1 MADKKI
7 YTIQINGIKESID
20 GVSTLQ
26 DSLEK
31 LGTSVQSSGG
41 NFKAA
46 AKNMDELAKVEQKIK
61 QYNEEYQTALQSS
74 KMVLSDNNKAIKD
87 KLDLEKAELTVSEN
101 LQDTYAHKQQ
111 LLTALGKVIRN
122 STEDTTEL
130 QERYAALNQELK
142 DFDATLGNHQRNV
155 GDYGQATKN
164 LKQELREYQAEMA
177 NMLQNG
183 VDKADPAFVALAEKA
198 GKLKDAMSDAGE
210 EVSRFASDT
219 KKIDDVI
226 NLAQSATAVFGLWQ
240 GAMSA
245 FGMETEETEKAIQKL
260 MGAMTVIQS
269 LKELSEALQNGSMT
283 AKLFN
288 GALGLVT
295 KGMQGASLGAKAL
308 RIALASIGIGLIIA
322 LVAELVTH
330 WEDLVGWFNKTFP
343 AVKKVGG
350 AMNGLKAVIVGVGKA
365 IINWLTNPLE
375 TFVKAVKKLFSGDFS
390 GAVSEISEGFK
401 RQFEGTARAFK
412 EGFKE
417 QVERGLEDMTRKA
430 AAEEDKQLTHH
441 KNMIT
446 KQKNADGTYRK
457 EYIEANKKM
466 FENRKKMYKK
476 GSDEY
481 NKVLED
487 EAKFFQSVED
497 AKTAAAA
504 AASKKRVDA
513 AKKNG
518 EEQKKAE
525 EAALQYSQKVNGS
538 FYRSLTNY
546 LIKQKEQEIE
556 VYKAGVKLYEAG
568 PIEKYLEEVE
578 KLNEAETELY
588 NLNRQL
594 KLQNYFDDYA
604 SNIDSGV
611 TSLNDFMVAINHI
624 TDKMKEFGGE
634 VPVDMFDLFASQ
646 EKMFVNLTAD
656 QMKYLYKIVIDY
668 MTDGLEKAKTVTA
681 EESEV
686 VKKQLESE
694 RKDIELTGLK
704 FELTEDKKSQ
714 AAIDLQKKLKK
725 QWDDYLE
732 HVKQI
737 YGEDSEEYLKAVKA
751 KKDADSKGGTT
762 KSGSSKKPKSIS
774 GNTNWEALWDPEGPV
789 WENMADIT
797 DMMFENVFDPIANA
811 FSTLLEFQIEE
822 AEEALDKATAMHEKS
837 VDAVEESNNR
847 LADIKSQ
854 MTSANAQELEKLK
867 EQQADEMVLLAQRE
881 AEEKRLAREKEK
893 REAELEKKKKQQKKL
908 DMTMQLVQSI
918 VNTAVGVTRALEWG
932 WPLGTIFAGIIGAM
946 GAMETAIISKQLA
959 KLADGGVLGGKE
971 HKDGGVKIPSL
982 GVEVER
988 GEAVIN
994 KRSTAK
1000 YLPLLDAI
1008 NAEGNG
1014 GKHTLLKTRGNLVRK
1029 YANGGVLNYQKIDDN
1044 FNTLNG
1050 NKAVQQAI
1058 ESIDLHPVVEVVQIA
1073 KGLNDLSTVREIAG
1087 GGKLLK

>member
-7 YTIQINGIKESID
+7 YTIQINGIRESID

-101 LQDTYAHKQQ
+101 LQDTYAHKQE

-365 IINWLTNPLE
+365 IIKWLTNPLE
-375 TFVKAVKKLFSGDFS
+375 TFVKAVKKLFSDGID
-390 GAVSEISEGFK
+390 AAIQEISDGFK
-401 RQFEGTARAFK
+401 RQFEGTAKAFK
-412 EGFKE
+412 EGFQD
-417 QVERGLEDMTRKA
+417 QVKRGLEEMTREA

-466 FENRKKMYKK
+466 FANRKKMYKK
-476 GSDEY
+476 DSDEY
-481 NKVLED
+481 RKVLED

-504 AASKKRVDA
+504 AASKKRSDA

-518 EEQKKAE
+518 EEQKKIQ
-525 EAALQYSQKVNGS
+525 EAALQYSQKVDGAY
-538 FYRSLTNY
+538 YRSYVNH
-546 LIKQKEQEIE
+546 LIKLKEQEIE
-556 VYKAGVKLYEAG
+556 YYKAGMKLYESG
-568 PIEKYLEEVE
+568 PWE
-578 KLNEAETELY
+578 KLNGEIEKLNRAETELY
-588 NLNRQL
+588 ELNRQL
-594 KLQNYFDDYA
+594 KTQDYFDDFV
-604 SNIDSGV
+604 SNIDSGA
-611 TSLNDFMVAINHI
+611 TSLIEFMRNLNVLADQTKLFGDKVPLEDFELLARQL
-624 TDKMKEFGGE
+624 G
-634 VPVDMFDLFASQ
+634 MFT
-646 EKMFVNLTAD
+646 NLTKD
-656 QMKYLYKIVIDY
+656 QMKYLHKIFIDY
-668 MTDGLEKAKTVTA
+668 LTDGIEKAKKVTA

-686 VKKQLESE
+686 VKKQLEEE
-694 RKDIELTGLK
+694 RKEIELTGLK

-714 AAIDLQKKLKK
+714 AAIDLQTKLKK
-725 QWDDYLE
+725 QWDNYLE
-732 HVKQI
+732 HVKKI
-737 YGEDSEEYLKAVKA
+737 YGEDSEEYLKALKA
-751 KKDADSKGGTT
+751 KKDADYKG
-762 KSGSSKKPKSIS
+762 GSSKKPKSIS
-774 GNTNWEALWDPEGPV
+774 GNTNWEALWDPDGKL
-789 WENMADIT
+789 WENMANVT

-837 VDAVEESNNR
+837 VDAVEESNSR

-959 KLADGGVLGGKE
+959 KLADGGLLSGPSHSQGG
-971 HKDGGVKIPSL
+971 IPVGNT
-982 GVEVER
+982 GVEVEG
-988 GEAVIN
+988 GEYVIN

-1000 YLPLLDAI
+1000 YLPLLQAI
-1008 NAEGNG
+1008 NEEGARKKTAANQI
-1014 GKHTLLKTRGNLVRK
+1014 GKM
-1029 YANGGVLNYQKIDDN
+1029 ANGGQLNYQKIDDN

-1050 NKAVQQAI
+1050 SKAVQQAI
-1058 ESIDLHPVVEVVQIA
+1058 ESIDLHPIVSVVDINREQ
-1073 KGLNDLSTVREIAG
+1073 KNLTSVRQMAG
-1087 GGKLLK
+1087 ATR